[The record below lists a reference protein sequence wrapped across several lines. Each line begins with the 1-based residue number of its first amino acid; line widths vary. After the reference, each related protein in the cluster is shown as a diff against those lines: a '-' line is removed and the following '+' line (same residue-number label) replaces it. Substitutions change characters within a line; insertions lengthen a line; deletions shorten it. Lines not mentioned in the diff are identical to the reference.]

1 VNYQVTTTSGRLVTG
16 LLAVETPA
24 SVTLRRADKAED
36 TVLRSQIESIQATAQ
51 SLMPE
56 ELEKQLSKQ
65 DIADLIAFLLSQARP
80 Q

>member
-1 VNYQVTTTSGRLVTG
+1 MTNSGKMVTG

-36 TVLRSQIESIQATAQ
+36 TILRTQIESIQATTQ

-56 ELEKQLSKQ
+56 ELEKQVSKQ
-65 DIADLIAFLLSQARP
+65 DVADVIAFLLSQAKP